1 MPEGLPGSPGG
12 HGAHADRAVA
22 DRGRRGELEL
32 GGVGVGRD
40 AGREVVGPKAVD
52 FAGLAGDPRAGKRGS
67 VRVLL
72 PTTAIIIINTIG
84 IITMAADPLTTIP
97 VRTSTRSALQRLK
110 SAGRSYDDVI
120 REILDE
126 LEENDP
132 WFQEMDA
139 RMEAV
144 HSGKVKLEPVETLY
158 AKYRAAKVR
167 RGR

>member
-1 MPEGLPGSPGG
+1 
-12 HGAHADRAVA
+12 
-22 DRGRRGELEL
+22 
-32 GGVGVGRD
+32 
-40 AGREVVGPKAVD
+40 
-52 FAGLAGDPRAGKRGS
+52 
-67 VRVLL
+67 
-72 PTTAIIIINTIG
+72 
-84 IITMAADPLTTIP
+84 MAADPLTTIP